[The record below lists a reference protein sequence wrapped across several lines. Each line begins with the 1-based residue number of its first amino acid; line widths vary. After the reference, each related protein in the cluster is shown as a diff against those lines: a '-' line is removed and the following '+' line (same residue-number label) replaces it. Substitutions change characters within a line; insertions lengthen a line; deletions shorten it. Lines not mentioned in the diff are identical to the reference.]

1 MSFSH
6 NRPPFLSV
14 KSLDKVSLKIWQ
26 ITQIFL
32 PLDSSSITPHR
43 NFLEHPEN
51 ENFSNE
57 ILFVPSSCPAV
68 PISPICCRR
77 RVSIFCHTSEII
89 ISLPSKPFRE
99 AILRKIKEFLWN
111 HLIKWWHTAPVLLL
125 WSPYLFFSV
134 HFFSEKKRWFWRLFE
149 GCFKG
154 VWRVLQGVWSVFE
167 GCLEK

>member
-43 NFLEHPEN
+43 NFLEPPEN

-89 ISLPSKPFRE
+89 ISLPSKPFKE
-99 AILRKIKEFLWN
+99 AILHKIKEFFVKSLN
-111 HLIKWWHTAPVLLL
+111 KMVTPPVLLL
-125 WSPYLFFSV
+125 WSPYSFFFSSI
-134 HFFSEKKRWFWRLFE
+134 FWAKKRDD
-149 GCFKG
+149 
-154 VWRVLQGVWSVFE
+154 FE
-167 GCLEK
+167 GCL

>member
-43 NFLEHPEN
+43 NFLEPPEN
-51 ENFSNE
+51 EKFSNE

-99 AILRKIKEFLWN
+99 AILRKIKDFLWN
-111 HLIKWWHTAPVLLL
+111 HLIKWWPPPSSFYEV
-125 WSPYLFFSV
+125 PIYLFFWQ
-134 HFFSEKKRWFWRLFE
+134 FFSEKKRWFWRLFE
-149 GCFKG
+149 GC
-154 VWRVLQGVWSVFE
+154 WWVF
-167 GCLEK
+167 